1 MRSDIAPQAIATPA
15 ATPGT
20 NANAAWPVASH
31 SDPAISGT
39 TKAVAYWIVK
49 IAALMDATS
58 PGGAT
63 RGGRLSTTT
72 NARAVEKPSTNAH
85 ATTPRPGVNTMPAW
99 ASAMNAAEPT
109 KPARPVS
116 RFGHSATAGAVS
128 SCDPLR
134 TASVGGMR
142 SW

>member
-1 MRSDIAPQAIATPA
+1 MRSDSAPQAIATPA

-31 SDPAISGT
+31 SDPAMSGT

-72 NARAVEKPSTNAH
+72 NARAVEKPSTNGH
-85 ATTPRPGVNTMPAW
+85 ATTPRTGVDTLPAW
-99 ASAMNAAEPT
+99 ACALDAAE
-109 KPARPVS
+109 
-116 RFGHSATAGAVS
+116 TAQPG
-128 SCDPLR
+128 PP
-134 TASVGGMR
+134 
-142 SW
+142 